1 MEEIISDLSI
11 VIEAIKQGDNKDA
24 ITMIKE
30 IQNDLKYQHLINI
43 N

>member
-24 ITMIKE
+24 IAMIKE

>member
-11 VIEAIKQGDNKDA
+11 VIEAIEQGDNKDA

-30 IQNDLKYQHLINI
+30 IQNDLKYQNLINI